1 MSELADTLLPDRE
14 WTKLLTLMSEGRLI
28 PIIGP
33 ELLSIPTESGSTAL
47 LYDIWGQKLAELK
60 EINVAQTIEET
71 PLLYRVTNDLNS
83 RMSFSDL
90 AFDIHEVICK
100 DNTPTPSLSQLAEI
114 TDFSIYVTTTI
125 DHLMEEALSIARRP
139 QKPHVIAFTGS
150 GRKEDND
157 VPNGFEPKPGQQP
170 TLFHLFGKTN
180 RTGGDRFAATE
191 DDLIEF
197 SWSLIDNEYSPIH
210 LYEFFQNKTLLL
222 LGCNFP
228 DWLDR
233 FFIHA
238 LTRKHEISLKYV
250 SEKRMVGLE
259 HFLERKRAAK
269 PIYQSPVAFVAELH
283 RRWLESQGQQP
294 SISEINMETNMSSKH
309 GIVFISYPR
318 EDKAIALV
326 IKSKLEAAE
335 IDTWMD
341 ESDLEPGDEFNRV
354 IEDKIDKASFFL
366 ALISHSLALEG
377 MDRPGR
383 FVLKEWKWAVE
394 TNKSRHENAN
404 FLLPLVIDDTQPNAS
419 YVDPP
424 FNKINWKEFKNGSLP
439 EDFIAFLR
447 NGIRHYRDPSST
459 RML

>member
-1 MSELADTLLPDRE
+1 MNELADILLPEHE
-14 WTKLLTLMSEGRLI
+14 WNRLLSLMKAGQLI
-28 PIIGP
+28 PVIGP
-33 ELLSIPTESGSTAL
+33 ELLSIPTESGSIAL

-60 EINVAQTIEET
+60 DISVEQTIEES
-71 PLLYRVTNDLNS
+71 PLLYRITNTLRRD
-83 RMSFSDL
+83 MTFSEL

-100 DNTPTPSLSQLAEI
+100 DHTPTASLNQLAEI

-125 DHLMEEALSIARRP
+125 DHLMEEALSNARS

-157 VPNGFEPKPGQQP
+157 VANGFEPKPGQQS

-180 RTGGDRFAATE
+180 CTGGDRFAATE

-197 SWSLIDNEYSPIH
+197 SWSLIDNEYSPLH
-210 LYEFFQNKTLLL
+210 LYDSFEKKTLLL

-259 HFLERKRAAK
+259 HFLERKRWK
-269 PIYQSPVAFVAELH
+269 NPIIYQSPVTFVAELH
-283 RRWLESQGQQP
+283 RRWLETQKPQP
-294 SISEINMETNMSSKH
+294 SKSVSEINMSSKH
-309 GIVFISYPR
+309 GSVFISYPR
-318 EDKAIALV
+318 EDTAIARD
-326 IKSKLEAAE
+326 IKSQLDAAG
-335 IDTWMD
+335 IDSYMD

-354 IEDKIDKASFFL
+354 IKNKIEEASFFL

-377 MDRPGR
+377 KDHPGR
-383 FVLKEWKWAVE
+383 FVLREWKWAE
-394 TNKSRHENAN
+394 KENERRHKTDN
-404 FLLPLVIDDTQPNAS
+404 FLLPLVIDDTQPKAY
-419 YVDPP
+419 YVDSP
-424 FNKINWKEFKNGSLP
+424 FSDMNWKEFKNGSLP
-439 EDFIAFLR
+439 EGFIAFLKK
-447 NGIRHYRDPSST
+447 GIQHYRDPSSG

>member
-1 MSELADTLLPDRE
+1 MNELADTLLPDRE
-14 WTKLLTLMSEGRLI
+14 WTKLLNLMSEGRLI
-28 PIIGP
+28 PVIGP
-33 ELLSIPTESGSTAL
+33 ELLSISTESSSTAL

-83 RMSFSDL
+83 HMSFSDL

-100 DNTPTPSLSQLAEI
+100 DNKPTPSLNQLAEI

-125 DHLMEEALSIARRP
+125 DHLMEEALRVARKN
-139 QKPHVIAFTGS
+139 QKSRVIAFTGS

-157 VPNGFEPKPGQQP
+157 LPSDFKPGQQP

-180 RTGGDRFAATE
+180 CTGGDRFAATE

-197 SWSLIDNEYSPIH
+197 SWSLIDNEYSPKH
-210 LYEFFQNKTLLL
+210 LYDFFQNKTLLL

-294 SISEINMETNMSSKH
+294 SISETSNSSKH

-326 IKSKLEAAE
+326 IKSQLEAAG

-341 ESDLEPGDEFNRV
+341 ENDLEPGDEFKRV
-354 IEDKIDKASFFL
+354 IKDNIDKASFFL

-377 MDRPGR
+377 MDRLGR
-383 FVLKEWKWAVE
+383 FVLKEWKWAEEVNE
-394 TNKSRHENAN
+394 SRHKNDN

-424 FNKINWKEFKNGSLP
+424 FCDLHWKEFKGVSLP
-439 EDFIAFLR
+439 DGFIDFLKK
-447 NGIRHYRDPSST
+447 GIRRYRSQSSGG
-459 RML
+459 ML